1 MIRSLNFHNDLK
13 INANYLSNYKYYIS
27 QTVVQ
32 TTSGSF
38 ASEKSEVRG
47 VKLES
52 SNVNLT
58 SRRIEDVRSSIVTE
72 NGTTQF
78 KIFPQSYFFI
88 SIELTNKIYTA
99 ERVYQTFFDYLGNLG
114 GNFEIMIFTFVLLIT
129 LHSIVEMD
137 VNQLN
142 YIVLKDQ

>member
-1 MIRSLNFHNDLK
+1 M
-13 INANYLSNYKYYIS
+13 
-27 QTVVQ
+27 V
-32 TTSGSF
+32 
-38 ASEKSEVRG
+38 EKSEVRG
-47 VKLES
+47 IKLES

-58 SRRIEDVRSSIVTE
+58 SRRIQDVSSSIITE

-78 KIFPQSYFFI
+78 KTIPQSYFFI